1 MSSGA
6 ERPTLKVREKPER
19 PVSLFVT
26 LTLFKDSAR
35 SGGTG
40 TAIPGPIIS
49 VRCIPKSD
57 NLPSSLSGLR
67 DGDAEHAA
75 GLRRQVGGVRGV
87 VGVGD
92 APEVLGVAE
101 RARGYQVQPVA
112 LRHRDLD
119 EQRHR
124 GAFGEEAAAFV
135 DGLAPV

>member
-1 MSSGA
+1 MSSGV
-6 ERPTLKVREKPER
+6 ERPTWKVREKPER

-40 TAIPGPIIS
+40 RAMPGPIIS

-57 NLPSSLSGLR
+57 NFLSSLSGLR

-75 GLRRQVGGVRGV
+75 GLRRQVEGVRGV
-87 VGVGD
+87 VRVGD
-92 APEVLGVAE
+92 APEVFRVAE
-101 RARGYQVQPVA
+101 RARGYDVEPVA
-112 LRHRDLD
+112 LRHHDLD

-124 GAFGEEAAAFV
+124 RALRQEA
-135 DGLAPV
+135 P